1 MTTLILIIIGIALSL
16 AAIVAVRIR
25 SGVSRR
31 RRNRQRKA
39 HMKRESSSV
48 ARLQQAR
55 TTARDEAMRKR
66 KRLDSLSDSDLLDE
80 MNDLFP

>member
-1 MTTLILIIIGIALSL
+1 MTTLILIIVGLALSL

-25 SGVSRR
+25 NGVSRR
-31 RRNRQRKA
+31 RRTRQRKA

-48 ARLQQAR
+48 ARLQQER
-55 TTARDEAMRKR
+55 KEARDEAVRKR
-66 KRLDSLSDSDLLDE
+66 KQLDSLSDSELLDE

>member
-1 MTTLILIIIGIALSL
+1 MTPLILIIVGLALSF

-31 RRNRQRKA
+31 LRNRQRKA
-39 HMKRESSSV
+39 HMKRESSSF

-55 TTARDEAMRKR
+55 KEARDEAVRKR
-66 KRLDSLSDSDLLDE
+66 KQIESLSDSDLLDE